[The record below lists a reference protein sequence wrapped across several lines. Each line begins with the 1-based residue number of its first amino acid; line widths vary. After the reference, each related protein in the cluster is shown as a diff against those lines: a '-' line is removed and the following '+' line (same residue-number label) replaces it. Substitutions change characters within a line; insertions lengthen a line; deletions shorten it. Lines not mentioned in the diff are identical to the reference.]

1 MFWLEIILGMFF
13 TIYSHILLCGLFMSG
28 VLIAF
33 EYVVNNNTE
42 YLDKLIWFATSFSE
56 VTRV

>member
-1 MFWLEIILGMFF
+1 
-13 TIYSHILLCGLFMSG
+13 MSG